1 MSLVNI
7 AAVYQFSQI
16 FPQRQNNLPPEG
28 DFNCFNRWSPEFIG
42 WADHIKQIRPP
53 PSQPGLCLN
62 LNRLWGPDRSS
73 PIVWLTLPILLSH
86 FEIKTKTQP
95 WVLRSP
101 PQRHE
106 IYSQKYDSQ
115 SVYFAHCQFGFC
127 QLLWI
132 VGVGAGRWQWMT
144 DPDIILHLS
153 IAQPPVPIT
162 ALKSIA
168 LRAVTWSWQ
177 CIVQTGECKQHRGEV
192 NLNNAQSFLVSPISI
207 RAIGNVWDPPLI
219 RGSLKGKYRSGHAIA
234 YVSGIHTESIHTD
247 I

>member
-86 FEIKTKTQP
+86 FEIKTKTQFSA
-95 WVLRSP
+95 VSRDLFTKIR
-101 PQRHE
+101 
-106 IYSQKYDSQ
+106 
-115 SVYFAHCQFGFC
+115 VFC
-127 QLLWI
+127 ALPIWLL
-132 VGVGAGRWQWMT
+132 
-144 DPDIILHLS
+144 
-153 IAQPPVPIT
+153 PIT
-162 ALKSIA
+162 LDCWCWS
-168 LRAVTWSWQ
+168 RAVAVDDGSWHYPPSLHRPATSANHCTEKHRTVTWSWQ

-192 NLNNAQSFLVSPISI
+192 KLNNAQSFLVSPISI